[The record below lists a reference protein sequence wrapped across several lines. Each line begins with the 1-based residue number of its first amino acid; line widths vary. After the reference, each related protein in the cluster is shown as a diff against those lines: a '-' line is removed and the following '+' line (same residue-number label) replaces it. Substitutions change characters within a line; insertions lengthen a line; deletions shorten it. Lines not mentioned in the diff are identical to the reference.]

1 MPLFLF
7 IGEGVADIP
16 TQQRADAVFFLGY
29 PAKVLVPDSTH
40 YNRIIYNR
48 FIDIDQ
54 ATVDRVDEL
63 ITLIK
68 ETRTK
73 LDNTR
78 DDANV
83 SQVGEI
89 GIDPNLADHYISKQY
104 KRYIRELSATL
115 DVPVRNWTAGGR
127 IMVRL

>member
-1 MPLFLF
+1 MPD
-7 IGEGVADIP
+7 VPVD
-16 TQQRADAVFFLGY
+16 QRADVVFFLGL
-29 PAKVLVPDSTH
+29 PAKIIVSDSTH
-40 YNRIIYNR
+40 YNRIVENR
-48 FIDIDQ
+48 FKNVDQ
-54 ATVDRVDEL
+54 STVDRVDEL

-89 GIDPNLADHYISKQY
+89 GIDPNLADHYILKQY
-104 KRYIRELSATL
+104 KRYIRELSVVL
-115 DVPVRNWTAGGR
+115 DIPIRSMAIGGG
-127 IMVRL
+127 IKVTI